1 MWYFVLLNPGPC
13 RPCPN
18 GGSRAEGE
26 DAAQP
31 EGGHR
36 NEPDEARRRRRSY
49 QKTNVP
55 IAPKLHTRLHR
66 RRAEHERGGNR
77 KRGDAHEI
85 CPLLSSAEPKSTR
98 AVADGYIVSAPR
110 CDTYFTLYCSRARAR
125 FPSRAPA
132 RSLPRA
138 PSQAAGSVESA
149 TTLSVETLKRVAR
162 TRPR

>member
-1 MWYFVLLNPGPC
+1 MVPVLKAKMP
-13 RPCPN
+13 
-18 GGSRAEGE
+18 
-26 DAAQP
+26 
-31 EGGHR
+31 R
-36 NEPDEARRRRRSY
+36 NLRVAIGMSP
-49 QKTNVP
+49 
-55 IAPKLHTRLHR
+55 TR
-66 RRAEHERGGNR
+66 RGGAGDHT
-77 KRGDAHEI
+77 KRQTYQLPPSCTRGFTVAAPSTKGVGIEKGDDAQEI

-98 AVADGYIVSAPR
+98 AVADGYIVSGPR